1 MNRQQDVTITVD
13 EEEEF
18 ELLPAMGE
26 FSSIA
31 SQYEHIMFFYESGI
45 QQIVAKLQ
53 ILNNEFKNNNERNPI
68 ENIKSRVKSMESIID
83 KMQRKGIPLTMNSM
97 AKEIKDIAGV
107 RVICPFIS
115 DVYQVAN
122 MLVNQQDV
130 DLVTVKDYIKKP
142 KENGYRSL
150 HMIVMVDVYFSDHKD
165 RVPIEIQFRTIAM
178 NFWATVEHSLQY
190 KYKGDIPQHVT
201 DKLLVASD
209 AIDVLDHE
217 MSTVRDEIMD
227 AQDSFRKKSNL
238 VSEILHT
245 MQNLY
250 KVANRHEVLKIQD
263 EFYKIYETGDM
274 ERLEHFNKQL
284 DIIAEGYRAQS
295 IS

>member
-1 MNRQQDVTITVD
+1 MEIQLWKEILSPYEQAVD
-13 EEEEF
+13 E
-18 ELLPAMGE
+18 LLLK
-26 FSSIA
+26 FKHIIKDYR
-31 SQYEHIMFFYESGI
+31 SQGLYS
-45 QQIVAKLQ
+45 
-53 ILNNEFKNNNERNPI
+53 PI
-68 ENIKSRVKSMESIID
+68 ENVTGRVKRISSILD
-83 KMQRKGIPLTMNSM
+83 KMQKKHIPMDHIVEEM
-97 AKEIKDIAGV
+97 DDIAGIRIMCQFEEDIYKV
-107 RVICPFIS
+107 VEIIRNRRDMSIREE
-115 DVYQVAN
+115 
-122 MLVNQQDV
+122 
-130 DLVTVKDYIKKP
+130 KDYITNAKTS
-142 KENGYRSL
+142 GYRSYHIIL
-150 HMIVMVDVYFSDHKD
+150 NYDVYTIKGLQT
-165 RVPIEIQFRTIAM
+165 IQAEIQIRTLAM

-190 KYKGDIPQHVT
+190 KYKGDIPKHVT
-201 DKLLVASD
+201 DKLLVASN

-227 AQDSFRKKSNL
+227 AQNSFRKKSNL

>member
-1 MNRQQDVTITVD
+1 MELQLWREMLTPYELAVD
-13 EEEEF
+13 ELVLKF
-18 ELLPAMGE
+18 R
-26 FSSIA
+26 
-31 SQYEHIMFFYESGI
+31 HIIREY
-45 QQIVAKLQ
+45 
-53 ILNNEFKNNNERNPI
+53 RNVGRYSPI
-68 ENIKSRVKSMESIID
+68 EQVDGRVKSISSILD
-83 KMQRKGIPLTMNSM
+83 KMQRKKINVNDVE
-97 AKEIKDIAGV
+97 KELEDIAGIRLICQFV
-107 RVICPFIS
+107 EDIDRVLEIIESRS
-115 DVYQVAN
+115 D
-122 MLVNQQDV
+122 MEIKSH
-130 DLVTVKDYIKKP
+130 KDYISHSKDS
-142 KENGYRSL
+142 GYRSY
-150 HMIVMVDVYFSDHKD
+150 HVIIYYEVN
-165 RVPIEIQFRTIAM
+165 TI
-178 NFWATVEHSLQY
+178 Y
-190 KYKGDIPQHVT
+190 VT

>member
-1 MNRQQDVTITVD
+1 MIATDDKNIGTSGD
-13 EEEEF
+13 EF
-18 ELLPAMGE
+18 ND
-26 FSSIA
+26 ST
-31 SQYEHIMFFYESGI
+31 
-45 QQIVAKLQ
+45 AKYVLG
-53 ILNNEFKNNNERNPI
+53 NAWN
-68 ENIKSRVKSMESIID
+68 
-83 KMQRKGIPLTMNSM
+83 GNSY
-97 AKEIKDIAGV
+97 
-107 RVICPFIS
+107 RYTLS
-115 DVYQVAN
+115 
-122 MLVNQQDV
+122 
-130 DLVTVKDYIKKP
+130 
-142 KENGYRSL
+142 KENAQEGETWYARAYL
-150 HMIVMVDVYFSDHKD
+150 VYTDAEGNVNTIYGKK
-165 RVPIEIQFRTIAM
+165 RIQAEIQIRTLAM

-227 AQDSFRKKSNL
+227 AQNSFRKKSNL